1 MALGGTREGEGEGE
15 TNQSDVEVIS
25 AGFSDEV
32 EDELVRDEWGGKV
45 ADDGERQGDGQHE
58 HEKAFAGSPQVVGPT
73 MTDSNG
79 SHPWYKMQMDIK
91 KLKPC

>member
-1 MALGGTREGEGEGE
+1 
-15 TNQSDVEVIS
+15 
-25 AGFSDEV
+25 
-32 EDELVRDEWGGKV
+32 
-45 ADDGERQGDGQHE
+45 
-58 HEKAFAGSPQVVGPT
+58 VGPT